1 MEESRFVDVHGVE
14 VFARCWPVD
23 DARGVVLIAHGA
35 SEHSGRYD
43 RFARA
48 LNAAGFAAYAL
59 DHRGHGVTGAST
71 GPGLTGAGGGMAL
84 IDDVDALRAVASARF
99 GAETPMYLFGHS
111 MGSLIAFGYLCAHSA
126 GLAAGVLCGFPA
138 NLGESPQLAEMLH
151 GFADAGM
158 RDEPASDLLRND
170 QSMFEPVRSPFD
182 WLSRDTAEVDLYLAD
197 PFCGDSN
204 PLTYG
209 YLIDLLGTIGSLG
222 ERLGSIAC
230 PVLVIAGDHD
240 PAGAMGAHPTDLA
253 RRLTEANVDTK
264 LVLFPG
270 ARHEIL
276 NETNRDEVTADI
288 ISWLQSE
295 EPSAISATGR

>member
-1 MEESRFVDVHGVE
+1 MTRFILSRLGYAAVVLFGVVVAVFFLVRIGGDPSALFLPPEASAADIARFRHQMGFDRSLWAQFVD
-14 VFARCWPVD
+14 F
-23 DARGVVLIAHGA
+23 
-35 SEHSGRYD
+35 
-43 RFARA
+43 
-48 LNAAGFAAYAL
+48 
-59 DHRGHGVTGAST
+59 
-71 GPGLTGAGGGMAL
+71 
-84 IDDVDALRAVASARF
+84 
-99 GAETPMYLFGHS
+99 
-111 MGSLIAFGYLCAHSA
+111 
-126 GLAAGVLCGFPA
+126 
-138 NLGESPQLAEMLH
+138 
-151 GFADAGM
+151 
-158 RDEPASDLLRND
+158 LLRID

-182 WLSRDTAEVDLYLAD
+182 WLSRDTGEVDLYLAD

-209 YLIDLLGTIGSLG
+209 YLIDLLDTIGSLG

-253 RRLTEANVDTK
+253 HRLTEANVDTK
-264 LVLFPG
+264 LVLYPG